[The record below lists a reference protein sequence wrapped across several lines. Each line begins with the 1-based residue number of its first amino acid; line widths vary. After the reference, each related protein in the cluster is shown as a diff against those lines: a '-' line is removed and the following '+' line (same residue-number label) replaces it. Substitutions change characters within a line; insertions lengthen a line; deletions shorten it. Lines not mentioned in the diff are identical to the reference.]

1 MLSVPVVALVKPELV
16 VSAPPSSADVN
27 VPPLVNPPEDVLPVD
42 ALFVVLPDVVPDV
55 VPAVVLD
62 DAEVKPLVPVV
73 VLLVVPDDVLL
84 LPAVVA
90 ADAAGA
96 LPEEAAS
103 LAALLSLSVT
113 IVAFIFV
120 LLPAE

>member
-27 VPPLVNPPEDVLPVD
+27 VPPLVKPPEDVLPVD

-84 LPAVVA
+84 LPEVVVEAVVL
-90 ADAAGA
+90 
-96 LPEEAAS
+96 LPEEAVS

-113 IVAFIFV
+113 MVAFIFV